1 MVPDTISFYDSDP
14 EGYSEATLGSD
25 MSDQRARF
33 LTYMGYG
40 GRILDLGCGSGRDSL
55 AFMQDGYDVVPVDG
69 SDGMCRVAE
78 RNTGVPVRRISFSEL
93 DYDSE
98 FDGVWACASLL
109 HVPST
114 ELPDVMSGVR
124 RALRPGG
131 VAYLSF
137 KKGTFEG
144 MRDGRWYTDMDPSR
158 LWELSESAGFGVER
172 MWVAED
178 ERRAIAWVSCII
190 RRV

>member
-78 RNTGVPVRRISFSEL
+78 RNIGVPVRRISFSEL